1 MYKRQEGKPLKLIN
15 GKPMIERVY
24 NQCSLVESL
33 DKVIV
38 LTDDDRIQ
46 EFCEENSIP
55 CLRVDD
61 DCETG
66 TDRCAK
72 AIESIEADFFVNIQ
86 GDEPVIDPGSIDLL
100 IKNFLGNDISAN
112 VFSRSEIRIGNAYT
126 EIKDD
131 KKLKQ
136 NHFEPSEWL
145 PFAKICRRCTIN
157 AMQKQQRRGSNRCCR
172 CY

>member
-1 MYKRQEGKPLKLIN
+1 MQLQSRSTIRSPKIIGLIPARWQSSRFEGKPLKLIN

-55 CLRVDD
+55 CLSVDD

-72 AIESIEADFFVNIQ
+72 AIESIEALSLIHIS
-86 GDEPVIDPGSIDLL
+86 EPTRP
-100 IKNFLGNDISAN
+100 
-112 VFSRSEIRIGNAYT
+112 
-126 EIKDD
+126 
-131 KKLKQ
+131 
-136 NHFEPSEWL
+136 
-145 PFAKICRRCTIN
+145 
-157 AMQKQQRRGSNRCCR
+157 
-172 CY
+172 